1 MTDEELLKET
11 LEKKGFINHNHFEV
25 VEVDKGKKVTM
36 KVELTEESL
45 NPYGFAHGGLI
56 FGLGDTAMG
65 VAARSTGRN
74 AVTLS
79 SSISYLKP
87 SMGKV
92 LKAEAEI
99 IKSGKTTCYLRC
111 NFYDEA
117 DALTAT
123 MDANY
128 YYIG

>member
-1 MTDEELLKET
+1 MTDEELLDEMM
-11 LEKKGFINHNHFEV
+11 EKNGFIKHNRFEV
-25 VEVDKGKKVTM
+25 VEIEKGKKVTM
-36 KVELTEESL
+36 KVELAEDSM

-79 SSISYLKP
+79 SNISYLKP

-92 LKAEAEI
+92 LRAEAEI
-99 IKSGKTTCYLRC
+99 VKSGKTTCYLRC
-111 NFYDEA
+111 NFYDEEN
-117 DALTAT
+117 ALTAT

>member
-1 MTDEELLKET
+1 MTEQEEL
-11 LEKKGFINHNHFEV
+11 EKSFQKGFIHHNHFEV
-25 VEVDKGKKVTM
+25 VEIEKGHKAVIKVS
-36 KVELTEESL
+36 LTEKSL

-65 VAARSTGRN
+65 LAARSTGRN

-79 SSISYLKP
+79 ANISYLKP
-87 SMGKV
+87 SMGKKLV
-92 LKAEAEI
+92 AVAEI

-111 NFYDEA
+111 DFFDEKKS
-117 DALTAT
+117 LTAT

-128 YYIG
+128 YFVN